1 MSETGA
7 LACRKLELW
16 HVGLWSFGLSET
28 RVLASRKLK
37 LWHVGLWS
45 IGMSETGASV
55 CRFSVERE
63 SVS

>member
-7 LACRKLELW
+7 LACRKLEL
-16 HVGLWSFGLSET
+16 HVGLWSVGMSET
-28 RVLASRKLK
+28 GALACRKLE

-55 CRFSVERE
+55 CRFSVESE